1 MSPTATAPPET
12 PGTEVAVARREA
24 LPYLLEA
31 LRGRR
36 WARRLLS
43 GLSLALLVAGI
54 GFLAYPFGTDLYQSR
69 LQSRL
74 DRQLASPELRQA
86 YRERR
91 VATGDSLT
99 RIRIPK
105 IDVDVVVV
113 EGVTPSALRAGAGH
127 YPQTPLPCEI
137 GNVAIAGHRTSFGKP
152 FANVDKLAPGDV
164 IILETPIGA
173 CTYEV
178 DRAPYVVAPTDFS
191 PIAPSADRT
200 LTLTSCHPKGSAK
213 QRIIVKAR
221 FVREGAAEA

>member
-1 MSPTATAPPET
+1 MSPTATAPPQS
-12 PGTEVAVARREA
+12 PPAGGTGRRDA

-31 LRGRR
+31 LRARR

-43 GLSLALLVAGI
+43 GLSVALLVAGV
-54 GFLAYPFGTDLYQSR
+54 GFLAYPFATDLYQDR

-74 DRQLASPELRQA
+74 DRQLASPALRQA

-91 VATGDSLT
+91 VEVGDSLT

-137 GNVAIAGHRTSFGKP
+137 GNVAIAGHRTTFGKP
-152 FANVDKLAPGDV
+152 FANVDKLAPGDLIV
-164 IILETPIGA
+164 LETPIGA
-173 CTYEV
+173 CTYAV
-178 DRAPYVVAPTDFS
+178 DRAPYVVSPTDFS
-191 PIAPSADRT
+191 PIAPSAERT
-200 LTLTSCHPKGSAK
+200 LTLTSCHPKGSAR

-221 FVREGAAEA
+221 FVGEGARAS